1 MRGFRLCWYLSFVG
15 ILLLSRAVV
24 DTCGRCR
31 RYTSDVQR
39 HCHMEEAERSLKRG
53 MSTLSARDRCGSGD
67 MCVPQALGVGEILY
81 HPAFIV
87 YASVVK
93 ST

>member
-1 MRGFRLCWYLSFVG
+1 
-15 ILLLSRAVV
+15 
-24 DTCGRCR
+24 
-31 RYTSDVQR
+31 
-39 HCHMEEAERSLKRG
+39 MEEAERSLKRG